1 MTNEAPKL
9 TNPYSTD
16 AVEYTSTGSPQTAA
30 QGLCL
35 PFAATAFMGLIML
48 AGTGG
53 VLSSQLL
60 PSSIAGRAFPTGA
73 TCQIRYAPQR
83 RRDHPSDDE
92 DDAPTAVTV
101 LLTELQEHF
110 ALNISELSAVLQVSR
125 PTMYSWIRGD
135 AEPRGRSLQ
144 RIDLLNT
151 LVKRWNAI
159 SSQSIASVLKGRPIE
174 RSKVM
179 ALLAD
184 DKVLVPDAIGMIQS
198 IAAGMTSQRIR
209 LRDRHP
215 SKRSPE
221 ARRRSFS
228 EETGA

>member
-1 MTNEAPKL
+1 MTTEDVKL
-9 TNPYSTD
+9 INPYSTD
-16 AVEYTSTGSPQTAA
+16 NVEYTGAGSTQPAT

-35 PFAATAFMGLIML
+35 PFAATAFMGLMML

-53 VLSSQLL
+53 VLSSQPL
-60 PSSIAGRAFPTGA
+60 PSSIAGRSFPTGA

-83 RRDHPSDDE
+83 RRDSSDDE
-92 DDAPTAVTV
+92 DDAPSAVT
-101 LLTELQEHF
+101 LALTELQEQF
-110 ALNISELSAVLQVSR
+110 AFNISELSAVLQVSR
-125 PTMYSWIRGD
+125 PTVYSWIRGD
-135 AEPRGRSLQ
+135 AEPRGGSLQ

-179 ALLAD
+179 VLLAD
-184 DKVLVPDAIGMIQS
+184 DKVLVPDAIGVIQS
-198 IAAGMTSQRIR
+198 IAAGMTSQGIR
-209 LRDRHP
+209 LRDRRP

-221 ARRRSFS
+221 ARQRSFT